1 MEMIFTRYRE
11 LERSMWPGEDYET
24 AREGP
29 APRAEWQGGLENV
42 EGL

>member
-1 MEMIFTRYRE
+1 MEMIFTRFRE
-11 LERSMWPGEDYET
+11 LEKSMWPEEDLET

>member
-1 MEMIFTRYRE
+1 MDVIFTRYKD
-11 LERSMWPGEDYET
+11 LETNLWPDGNLET

-42 EGL
+42 DGL